1 MGVVIC
7 FYDDRGKNKMAAKT
21 EDLRET
27 FNEIEAR
34 HNFIAFI
41 CSPISIEWAGCA
53 QPYSCVVCGRRK
65 ARKKTRREDS
75 TTCDTHFLSLSLTL
89 GGRED
94 YLGKEVGCRMEMP
107 TSWWS
112 VGNNDSFNKNHF
124 PGTSTIEQIIKED
137 SSELAN
143 EVRDF
148 REKEKEWALL
158 LI

>member
-1 MGVVIC
+1 
-7 FYDDRGKNKMAAKT
+7 MAAKT

-75 TTCDTHFLSLSLTL
+75 TPYDTHFLSLSLTL

-94 YLGKEVGCRMEMP
+94 YPGKKVGCRMEMS

-112 VGNNDSFNKNHF
+112 VGNNDKLKNHF

-137 SSELAN
+137 FSELAN
-143 EVRDF
+143 EVSDF
-148 REKEKEWALL
+148 REKERERTLL